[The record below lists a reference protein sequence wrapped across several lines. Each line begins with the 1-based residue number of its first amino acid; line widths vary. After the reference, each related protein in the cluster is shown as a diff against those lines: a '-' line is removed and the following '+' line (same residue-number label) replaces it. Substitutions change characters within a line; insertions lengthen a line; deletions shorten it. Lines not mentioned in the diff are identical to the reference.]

1 MPSSNPGTEPMS
13 PALQMDP
20 LLSEP
25 PGKSIQIY
33 KILPIVPKKTG
44 GLFPPLQVV
53 FNPRPCTAFSC
64 PLSLLF
70 FHLEQSQSLAFFIL
84 IFLRHTNEL
93 FCRISLNLE

>member
-1 MPSSNPGTEPMS
+1 MLSRVWLFAIPRTIARQAPLSMGIFQAGILEWAAMPSSNPGIEPMC

-44 GLFPPLQVV
+44 SLFSS
-53 FNPRPCTAFSC
+53 TAGSVQPKTMHC
-64 PLSLLF
+64 
-70 FHLEQSQSLAFFIL
+70 I
-84 IFLRHTNEL
+84 
-93 FCRISLNLE
+93 